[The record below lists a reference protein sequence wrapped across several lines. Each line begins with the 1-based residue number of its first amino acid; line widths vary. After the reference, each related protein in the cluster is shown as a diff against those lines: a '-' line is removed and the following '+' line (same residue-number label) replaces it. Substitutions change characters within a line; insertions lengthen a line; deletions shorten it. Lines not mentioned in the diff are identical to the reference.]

1 MVLGCLVL
9 WLTGGVIFIFELSIV
24 AVGKCYHLLQLE
36 FMLPLK
42 FHLATVKWLLILW
55 VALVRFHWVLNFH
68 WHSIQ
73 QQGHVRASS
82 SVVRNVEARYEE
94 RQKLTNCPETKIRK
108 LTSLSC
114 HLKKRWSADGRR
126 TYCNQPLINC
136 FRKELKSVSKV
147 KETAVQYVKTKTC
160 QWLPKVLDRGAVLLT
175 LQTGS
180 FL

>member
-1 MVLGCLVL
+1 MGSYLYQNWALY
-9 WLTGGVIFIFELSIV
+9 V

-36 FMLPLK
+36 FMSPLK

-55 VALVRFHWVLNFH
+55 VALVRFHRVLNFH

-73 QQGHVRASS
+73 QGHVCASS

-136 FRKELKSVSKV
+136 FRKELKSDSKEAGCSAICGLWSEDKNMWV
-147 KETAVQYVKTKTC
+147 VAK
-160 QWLPKVLDRGAVLLT
+160 
-175 LQTGS
+175 S
-180 FL
+180 FR